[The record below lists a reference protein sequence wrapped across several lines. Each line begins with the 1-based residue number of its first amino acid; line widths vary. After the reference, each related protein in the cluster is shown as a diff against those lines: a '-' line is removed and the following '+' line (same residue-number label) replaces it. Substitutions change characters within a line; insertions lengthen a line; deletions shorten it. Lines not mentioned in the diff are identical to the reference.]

1 MRAKGSKAPR
11 KQGVLRAKY
20 DFIAAYEL
28 GYADVVFGEFNFAC
42 QKGDKRGCRQLGL
55 LYVYAPKPKKDTDKA
70 FKIFCQNCDGRH
82 AASYFVPSWFYAGG
96 ISATIDAKK
105 SLDMI
110 TKSCD
115 IGYGE
120 GCAEPARAYARSQ
133 NAQQDVKKE
142 QIFTERACLN
152 GYFKSCLETEKFYKE
167 ATDENYKKP
176 IKIFDV
182 PCERGIYESCYV
194 VGAIC
199 QNSLKDDKAA
209 KKYYKNAAS

>member
-1 MRAKGSKAPR
+1 M
-11 KQGVLRAKY
+11 
-20 DFIAAYEL
+20 
-28 GYADVVFGEFNFAC
+28 
-42 QKGDKRGCRQLGL
+42 
-55 LYVYAPKPKKDTDKA
+55 YVYAPKPKKDTDKA
-70 FKIFCQNCDGRH
+70 FKIFVKNCDGRH
-82 AASYFVPSWFYAGG
+82 AASYFMPSWFYDGG

-115 IGYGE
+115 MGYGA

-142 QIFTERACLN
+142 QIFTQKACPN
-152 GYFKSCLETEKFYKE
+152 GYFKSCLEAEKFYKR

-182 PCERGIYESCYV
+182 SCERGIYEACCV

>member
-28 GYADVVFGEFNFAC
+28 GYADVAFGEFNFAC
-42 QKGDKRGCRQLGL
+42 QKGDKRGCYRLRAFVCL
-55 LYVYAPKPKKDTDKA
+55 RPWAKKDTDKA
-70 FKIFCQNCDGRH
+70 FKIFVKNCDGRH

-133 NAQQDVKKE
+133 NAQQDVKNSKFSPKGLPKRIL
-142 QIFTERACLN
+142 QKLLGN
-152 GYFKSCLETEKFYKE
+152 GKILQKGQRTR
-167 ATDENYKKP
+167 T
-176 IKIFDV
+176 IKN
-182 PCERGIYESCYV
+182 R
-194 VGAIC
+194 
-199 QNSLKDDKAA
+199 
-209 KKYYKNAAS
+209 